1 MSSNNFP
8 DDHQPREDEGE
19 RPGLDVRSGDTQ
31 TAGAGATPE
40 ETAGAG
46 SGELTEYLARELL
59 LTRQELQTLA
69 TQMGDLSDSQIPEL
83 RQQLVGVGEQAADAE
98 AAASRT
104 TQEVVKMKQDV
115 GKVLAAGLED
125 KQEPKG
131 LRLERFRFERAERPE
146 QAVAAQR
153 ELALWVPWLV
163 DTYNLYDY
171 IFACWARH
179 DGVAEELAGIYLA
192 WLGAWG
198 KDTRDN
204 SVVVWH
210 EELARFKT
218 RLSDWRG
225 GVNCM
230 QRCALDERLQQ
241 QRNQSW
247 RQQVGPQDQAYRL
260 DRTRRIMPAPK
271 PPNPEK
277 GATTKPAAAVAAPVT
292 AGSDN

>member
-1 MSSNNFP
+1 MSSDFP
-8 DDHQPREDEGE
+8 DDHEPAQQNADPDGQVPPPDLGEGGTDE
-19 RPGLDVRSGDTQ
+19 S
-31 TAGAGATPE
+31 
-40 ETAGAG
+40 
-46 SGELTEYLARELL
+46 
-59 LTRQELQTLA
+59 TLV
-69 TQMGDLSDSQIPEL
+69 E
-83 RQQLVGVGEQAADAE
+83 QLVGRVGVLHQQVLGLSGQAAEAE
-98 AAASRT
+98 ATANQT
-104 TQEVVKMKQDV
+104 KQD
-115 GKVLAAGLED
+115 LATVVADLAKNQD
-125 KQEPKG
+125 DPKG
-131 LRLERFRFERAERPE
+131 LRLQRFRFERAERPE
-146 QAVAAQR
+146 QAAAAQR
-153 ELALWVPWLV
+153 ELELWVPWLV

-171 IFACWARH
+171 VFPCWARH

-204 SVVVWH
+204 SVMLWH

-230 QRCALDERLQQ
+230 QRCALDERLRQ

-247 RQQVGPQDQAYRL
+247 RQQVGPQDAAYRL

-277 GATTKPAAAVAAPVT
+277 GAATKKPAAAVAAPVT

>member
-1 MSSNNFP
+1 MSSDFP
-8 DDHQPREDEGE
+8 GDHEPAQQNADPDGQVPPPDLGEGE
-19 RPGLDVRSGDTQ
+19 TDES
-31 TAGAGATPE
+31 
-40 ETAGAG
+40 
-46 SGELTEYLARELL
+46 
-59 LTRQELQTLA
+59 TLV
-69 TQMGDLSDSQIPEL
+69 E
-83 RQQLVGVGEQAADAE
+83 QLVGRVGVLHQQVLGLSGQVAE
-98 AAASRT
+98 AEATANLT
-104 TQEVVKMKQDV
+104 KQD
-115 GKVLAAGLED
+115 LAAVVADLAKNQD
-125 KQEPKG
+125 DPKG
-131 LRLERFRFERAERPE
+131 LRLQRFRFERAERPE
-146 QAVAAQR
+146 QAAAAQR

-171 IFACWARH
+171 VFPCWARH

-198 KDTRDN
+198 TDSRDN

-210 EELARFKT
+210 EELARLKT

-247 RQQVGPQDQAYRL
+247 RQQVGPQDEAYRL
-260 DRTRRIMPAPK
+260 ERTRRIMPAPK

-277 GATTKPAAAVAAPVT
+277 GAATKKPAAAVAAPVT
-292 AGSDN
+292 AGGNN

>member
-1 MSSNNFP
+1 MTSSDFP
-8 DDHQPREDEGE
+8 DDTEPAQQNDPDHQVPQPDTEEGE
-19 RPGLDVRSGDTQ
+19 TD
-31 TAGAGATPE
+31 E
-40 ETAGAG
+40 K
-46 SGELTEYLARELL
+46 
-59 LTRQELQTLA
+59 TLV
-69 TQMGDLSDSQIPEL
+69 E
-83 RQQLVGVGEQAADAE
+83 QLVGRVGVLHQQVLGLSGQAAEAE
-98 AAASRT
+98 ATANQTRQNLAT
-104 TQEVVKMKQDV
+104 VVADLAKNQDDP
-115 GKVLAAGLED
+115 KVLR
-125 KQEPKG
+125 
-131 LRLERFRFERAERPE
+131 LRRFRFERAERPE
-146 QAVAAQR
+146 QAAAAQR
-153 ELALWVPWLV
+153 ELELWVPWLV

-171 IFACWARH
+171 IFPCWARH

-204 SVVVWH
+204 SVVLWH
-210 EELARFKT
+210 EELARLKT

-247 RQQVGPQDQAYRL
+247 RQQVGPQDDAYRL

-271 PPNPEK
+271 PPKPEK
-277 GATTKPAAAVAAPVT
+277 AATKSTAAPVS

>member
-1 MSSNNFP
+1 MTNSDFP
-8 DDHQPREDEGE
+8 DDHEPADDGE
-19 RPGLDVRSGDTQ
+19 RASLDIRSDDIQ
-31 TAGAGATPE
+31 TAGAAAAQE
-40 ETAGAG
+40 ETTDAG

-69 TQMGDLSDSQIPEL
+69 TQIGDLSDSQIREL
-83 RQQLVGVGEQAADAE
+83 RQQLVGIGEQAADAE

-146 QAVAAQR
+146 QALAAQR

-171 IFACWARH
+171 VFPCWARH

-192 WLGAWG
+192 WLGAWDT
-198 KDTRDN
+198 DTRDN

-230 QRCALDERLQQ
+230 QRCALDERLRQ

-247 RQQVGPQDQAYRL
+247 RQQVGPQDEAYRL

-271 PPNPEK
+271 PPKPAT
-277 GATTKPAAAVAAPVT
+277 GADAKKPAAAVAAPVI

>member
-1 MSSNNFP
+1 MSSDFP
-8 DDHQPREDEGE
+8 GDHEPAQQNADPDGQVPPPDLGEGNTDE
-19 RPGLDVRSGDTQ
+19 S
-31 TAGAGATPE
+31 
-40 ETAGAG
+40 
-46 SGELTEYLARELL
+46 
-59 LTRQELQTLA
+59 TLV
-69 TQMGDLSDSQIPEL
+69 E
-83 RQQLVGVGEQAADAE
+83 QLVGRVGVLHQQVLGLSGQVAE
-98 AAASRT
+98 AEATANKT
-104 TQEVVKMKQDV
+104 KQD
-115 GKVLAAGLED
+115 LATVVADLAKNQD
-125 KQEPKG
+125 DPKG
-131 LRLERFRFERAERPE
+131 LRLQRFRFERAEHPE
-146 QAVAAQR
+146 QAAAAQR
-153 ELALWVPWLV
+153 ELELWVPWLV

-171 IFACWARH
+171 VFPCWARH

-204 SVVVWH
+204 SVVLWH

-271 PPNPEK
+271 PPKPAT
-277 GATTKPAAAVAAPVT
+277 GAATKKPAASVAAPMTSYRATQAKRWEGGPDDVAT
-292 AGSDN
+292 VAGDPGSAGPAMSAAGSDN